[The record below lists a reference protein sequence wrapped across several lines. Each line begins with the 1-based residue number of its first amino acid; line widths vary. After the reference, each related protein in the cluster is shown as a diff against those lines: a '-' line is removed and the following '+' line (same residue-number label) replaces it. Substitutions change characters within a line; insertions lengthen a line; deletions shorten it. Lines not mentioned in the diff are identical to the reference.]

1 MEHDRWLAY
10 CQATGMTELGHG
22 TIEQEREQRMR
33 AAAVDAFLSGKAN
46 KSGAEGV
53 RKSDILMRHAYMTP
67 DNDILGARG
76 FLLGKDVYAYDRIIV
91 ALSARIAKGNVVK
104 PKKDI
109 DK

>member
-1 MEHDRWLAY
+1 
-10 CQATGMTELGHG
+10 MTELGHG

-67 DNDILGARG
+67 DNDVLGARG

-104 PKKDI
+104 PKKDM

>member
-1 MEHDRWLAY
+1 
-10 CQATGMTELGHG
+10 
-22 TIEQEREQRMR
+22 
-33 AAAVDAFLSGKAN
+33 
-46 KSGAEGV
+46 
-53 RKSDILMRHAYMTP
+53 MRHAYMTP

-104 PKKDI
+104 PKKDM

>member
-22 TIEQEREQRMR
+22 TVEQERKQRMR
-33 AAAVDAFLSGKAN
+33 AAAVDAFLSGKPN
-46 KSGAEGV
+46 KSGTEGV

-67 DNDILGARG
+67 DNDVLGARG

-91 ALSARIAKGNVVK
+91 ALSARIAKGSIVK
-104 PKKDI
+104 
-109 DK
+109 